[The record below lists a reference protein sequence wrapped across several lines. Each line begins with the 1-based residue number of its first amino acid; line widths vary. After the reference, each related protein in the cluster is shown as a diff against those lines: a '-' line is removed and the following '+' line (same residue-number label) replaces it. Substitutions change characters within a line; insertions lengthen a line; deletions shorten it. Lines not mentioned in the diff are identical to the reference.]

1 MHFIY
6 YLYHRSVQ
14 CMVEK
19 FASVLVG
26 NDLVAGLDR
35 PYCMNYGCHCY
46 GQWFGQLGD
55 GRAITLGE
63 VYTGQGDTIS
73 YTFL

>member
-1 MHFIY
+1 MN
-6 YLYHRSVQ
+6 V
-14 CMVEK
+14 CMCVYVCIVINCNCAIEK
-19 FASVLVG
+19 FASVFVG
-26 NDLVAGLDR
+26 NDFVAGLDR

-63 VYTGQGDTIS
+63 VYTDQGDIR
-73 YTFL
+73 